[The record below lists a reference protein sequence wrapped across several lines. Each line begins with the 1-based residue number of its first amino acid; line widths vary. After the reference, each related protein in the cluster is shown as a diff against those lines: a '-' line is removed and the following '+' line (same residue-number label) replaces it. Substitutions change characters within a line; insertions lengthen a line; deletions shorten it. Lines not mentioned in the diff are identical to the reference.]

1 MSSKALLLAAPV
13 LLASAALADEVELV
27 TGEVLKGS
35 NVVQE
40 AGRVKFDHPVLGRI
54 DLDASRV
61 RGVRRDG
68 ASDLA
73 AAIASMPAGT
83 GGDDA
88 TGAPAKAPQWK
99 FRIEV
104 GVNGTS
110 GNTRT
115 QDIHLGGGAL
125 LEQEEHR
132 WKFDAQ
138 YARSK
143 NAGVKTKDQWYVQ
156 GLKDWMWKDS
166 PWIAFVTGR
175 YDADKFQE
183 WDKRISLGAGA
194 GYKLVDEA
202 DLKVRLRAGLNETKE
217 SGSDSDQWRTEGLL
231 GADMSWKI
239 NDSQN
244 LEASV
249 TYYPDFR
256 DSPEYRVVGSV
267 AWSIKLSQTEALSLK
282 IGVQDEYDSHREKP
296 FKKNDLKYYAAILY
310 EF

>member
-1 MSSKALLLAAPV
+1 MFPKVLVLAVPVLLAAP
-13 LLASAALADEVELV
+13 AFADEVELV

-40 AGRVKFDHPVLGRI
+40 EGRVKIDHPVLGRI
-54 DLDASRV
+54 DLASSSV
-61 RGVRRDG
+61 RAVRRDG

-73 AAIASMPAGT
+73 AAIASMPAGI

-88 TGAPAKAPQWK
+88 AGAPAKEPQWK

-143 NAGVKTKDQWYVQ
+143 TAGVKTTDQWFVQ

-166 PWIAFVTGR
+166 RWIAFVTAR
-175 YDADKFQE
+175 YDADKFQA
-183 WDKRISLGAGA
+183 WDKRVSLGAGA
-194 GYKLVDEA
+194 GYKVVDEA

-217 SGSDSDQWRTEGLL
+217 FGSDTDQWRTEGLL
-231 GADMSWKI
+231 GIDMSRKI

-244 LEASV
+244 LEASA

-256 DSPEYRVVGSV
+256 DSPEYRVVSSV

-282 IGVQDEYDSHREKP
+282 IGVQDEYDSHRENP
-296 FKKNDLKYYAAILY
+296 FKRNDLKYYAALLY